1 MIEIIKVLINNLKKN
16 LFKDISVVAFSMLNW
31 SNFLI
36 FHKDVKYSFI
46 IMNCGFF
53 CVFCIFPKSACGM
66 TPRYDLSSF
75 VRKFFR
81 IWYWNWTTCSQKKY
95 FVHVQLI
102 LWDIIFHLAVGI
114 VNGIYHRMSLN
125 PLNKAERRFIYACHA
140 L

>member
-53 CVFCIFPKSACGM
+53 CVFFPKAHAVWLLGM
-66 TPRYDLSSF
+66 TYQVLLGIFLEYDIEIEQHAAKRSTLCMFSSFCEILSS
-75 VRKFFR
+75 
-81 IWYWNWTTCSQKKY
+81 I
-95 FVHVQLI
+95 
-102 LWDIIFHLAVGI
+102 
-114 VNGIYHRMSLN
+114 
-125 PLNKAERRFIYACHA
+125 
-140 L
+140 